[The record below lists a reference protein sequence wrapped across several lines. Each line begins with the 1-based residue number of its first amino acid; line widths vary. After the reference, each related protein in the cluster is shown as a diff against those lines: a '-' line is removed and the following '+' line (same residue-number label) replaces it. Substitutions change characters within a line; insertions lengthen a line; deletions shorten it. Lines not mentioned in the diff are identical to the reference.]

1 MYNVTLQENNLAMI
15 SNWPELTGSVVVLKA
30 VGRTKSFSRPMLILQ
45 PVGCLIPHCIEH
57 ETLLTL
63 IRQFAC
69 IVERLSAR
77 GYLHG
82 DLSYYN
88 LLQHTDPEGQH
99 QDDQGTHALLVD
111 MQTLMPLQK
120 VTCSLMQQQIRC
132 LCCRVY
138 RIM

>member
-1 MYNVTLQENNLAMI
+1 MYNVTLQENNIAKI
-15 SNWPELTGSVVVLKA
+15 SEWPELTGSVVVLRA
-30 VGRTKSFSRPMLILQ
+30 IGRTKSFSRPMLILQ
-45 PVGCLIPHCIEH
+45 PVGCLIPRCIEH
-57 ETLLTL
+57 EALLTL

-88 LLQHTDPEGQH
+88 LLQHADLEGQQ
-99 QDDQGTHALLVD
+99 QDGQGHALLVD

-120 VTCSLMQQQIRC
+120 VTCSLMQQQIQC
-132 LCCRVY
+132 LCCKVY